1 MLQRKLIIAA
11 LLLSQQCVAQ
21 VEPPA
26 YDVNKKIS
34 YVRSWDAKIPITDAS
49 TMSTRPINEVLQT
62 TAYVDGLGRPLQTV
76 IKQGSLG
83 NHLGNAHMDMV
94 SPVYMDDQGLP
105 TLNFLPY
112 SSPSTDGNFK
122 YDVFQQQKSFYTGQL
137 NGQGETYFYGKTT
150 LEPSPLNRPTV
161 NYAPGNSW
169 VGNNKGVGTAYL
181 NNTTADDVKIWQ
193 VNGAGSYS
201 IATSP
206 YAAGL
211 LTEIHT
217 TDEHGNQV
225 VEYKDIEGKVILK
238 KVQAGV
244 NPGNSY
250 TDWLCTYYVY
260 DNFNNLRLV
269 IQPKAV
275 AQLQLPANNWTL
287 NSNILDELCFR
298 YEYDDKNQMS
308 IKKVPGA
315 AEVYMV
321 YDKWDRLVLT
331 QDGNMRIDNK
341 WLFTKYD
348 YLNRPIFTGFYTD
361 NSNIGQANMQTYV
374 TNITATAG
382 RFEDRNTSSIGYT
395 TMASFPSQSNPDLLT
410 ISFYDD
416 YDWAANYNSTYATRD
431 NSNDGSFYST
441 GSSPL
446 YAQPLTQSTK
456 TKGMVTGTIS
466 YILNSATNEKLVSSI
481 FYDDHGRAIQAKA
494 ANITGG
500 IDITTTQY
508 NFSGQP
514 LMSILR
520 HEKANSPNAQTVKV
534 ITKLEY
540 DDLARLL
547 KIRKQVTQT
556 IAGNTIPANPVEKII
571 VQNVYNDLG
580 QLLKKTLAPEYNN
593 NAGLEQ
599 LNYTYNIRGW
609 LTSMNKDYLA
619 GITNTN
625 YFGMELAYDKTSTV
639 VNGTNYAA
647 AQYNGNIAGTNWRS
661 KGDGVNRQYDFGYD
675 KLNRLLK
682 GDFKQKNSNGNWDNS
697 AYDVKMGNGADY
709 TTAYDENG
717 NIKRMQQWGLKINAS
732 TQIDDLTYSYANNDV
747 SNKLMRVTDAYSDPT
762 TKLGDFKDGTNTGY
776 DDYRYDVN
784 GNMTIDYNKN
794 IVFNGII
801 VGDGIIYNYLNLPRT
816 INVDNKGTIE
826 YVYDAAGNK
835 LKKIVH
841 ENGKPDKTTIYISD
855 LVYEDDVLQFVGH
868 EEGRVRYKPVIGNN
882 PADFAYDYFIKDH
895 LGNVRMVLTEEQQQ
909 DIYPAATLETN
920 LVTVEN
926 AFYTIDQSKIVPNSA
941 ATGIQN
947 QLYPNNNGILN
958 NNPNCTGNLCTSNN
972 SQYLYKLNSNFNKT
986 GLGITLKV
994 MAGDKLDIFGKSY
1007 YFTNSPGSSYNS
1019 AVPILDLLNG
1029 LLGSPG
1035 AASSTGIHGNVTAS
1049 QINTSGGVSGINSM
1063 LSNQT
1068 SQSNTNPSV
1077 PKAFINYLFF
1087 DEQFNCVGSGF
1098 SQVGSNSLV
1107 KDHYTFNNVFHG
1119 IEAPKNGFV
1128 YIYCSNES
1136 PVDVFFDNI
1145 QVVHTRGQIL
1155 EETHYY
1161 PFGLTMAGIS
1171 SKAAGGIINK
1181 NKYNGKEL
1189 QNNEFADGSGLE
1201 EYDYGARFYDAQLG
1215 RWPSID
1221 PLADKAFSLTPYRY
1235 SFNNPILFYDP
1246 DGRWE
1251 FQVIGTTEVEK
1262 DKDGNV
1268 KKDKDGKEITTTKY
1282 HLRLVAEK
1290 GDDINTLA
1298 EQTGFKLEDLQKIG
1312 DLVGI
1317 GENSFIDGN
1326 IGDLF
1331 NFDIINKALNY
1342 SRDESE
1348 DMNNCWESSQE
1359 LALGQNITK
1368 DASYPLGSTDE
1379 QPADVKLFTQ
1389 FKNVTNPQTGDIIRF
1404 AKKEG
1409 SKGIA
1414 ANRIG
1419 GTSHSANFLLKNKR
1433 GTQIFTKN
1441 GSSATGYEV
1450 MYTNDPIADL
1460 KDKPTILESYGNPT
1474 GLGNQTPYYR
1484 KK

>member
-34 YVRSWDAKIPITDAS
+34 YVRSWDAKIPFTDTNAI
-49 TMSTRPINEVLQT
+49 STRPINEVLQT

-94 SPVYMDDQGLP
+94 SPVYIDDQGLP

-122 YDVFQQQKSFYTGQL
+122 YDVFQQQKSFYIGQL
-137 NGQGETYFYGKTT
+137 NGQGETYFYGKTD
-150 LEPSPLNRPTV
+150 LEPSPLNRPAV

-169 VGNNKGVGTAYL
+169 VGNNRGVGTTYL

-193 VNGAGSYS
+193 VNGVGSYS
-201 IATSP
+201 IAASP

-211 LTEIHT
+211 LTEIHA

-225 VEYKDIEGKVILK
+225 VEYKDMEGKVILK
-238 KVQAGV
+238 KVQAGA
-244 NPGNSY
+244 NPGDSY
-250 TDWLCTYYVY
+250 TGWLCTYYVY
-260 DNFNNLRLV
+260 DNYNNLRLV

-275 AQLQLPANNWTL
+275 AQLQLPANNWNL
-287 NSNILDELCFR
+287 NSTILDELCFR
-298 YEYDDKNQMS
+298 YEYDDKNRMS

-315 AEVYMV
+315 AEVYMI

-348 YLNRPIFTGFYTD
+348 YLNRPIFNGFYTD
-361 NSNIGQANMQTYV
+361 NTNIGQANMQTYV
-374 TNITATAG
+374 TNITATAS
-382 RFEDRNTSSIGYT
+382 RFEDRNTSNIGYT
-395 TMASFPSQSNPDLLT
+395 TTASFPSQSNPDLLT

-416 YDWAANYNSTYATRD
+416 YGWTANYNSTYATRD
-431 NSNDGSFYST
+431 NSNDGLFYST
-441 GSSPL
+441 GTSPL

-456 TKGMVTGTIS
+456 TKGMVTGTVT
-466 YILNSATNEKLVSSI
+466 YILNSTTNEKLVSSI

-514 LMSILR
+514 LMSLLR

-540 DDLARLL
+540 DDLGRLL

-571 VQNVYNDLG
+571 VQNVYDDLG

-609 LTSMNKDYLA
+609 LTGMNKDYLA
-619 GITNTN
+619 GITTTN

-639 VNGTNYAA
+639 VGGTNYAA

-675 KLNRLLK
+675 KMNRLLK
-682 GDFKQKNSNGNWDNS
+682 GDFKQKNSDNS
-697 AYDVKMGNGADY
+697 WNNGVVNYNVKLGDGSDY
-709 TTAYDENG
+709 TSAYDENG

-747 SNKLMRVTDAYSDPT
+747 SNKLMKVTDAYSDPT

-801 VGDGIIYNYLNLPRT
+801 VGDGIIYNHLNLPRT
-816 INVDNKGTIE
+816 IYIDNKGTID

-841 ENGKPDKTTIYISD
+841 ENGKPDKTTTYIAG

-868 EEGRVRYKPVIGNN
+868 EEGRIRYKPAVLRADGTVLT
-882 PADFAYDYFIKDH
+882 PADFVYDYFIKDH
-895 LGNVRMVLTEEQQQ
+895 LGNVRMVLTDEQQQ

-920 LVTVEN
+920 LVAVEN
-926 AFYTIDQSKIVPNSA
+926 AYYTIDQSKIVPNSA
-941 ATGIQN
+941 AIGIQN

-958 NNPNCTGNLCTSNN
+958 NNPNCTGNLCTSDN
-972 SQYLYKLNSNFNKT
+972 SQYLYKLNSNANKT

-1035 AASSTGIHGNVTAS
+1035 AASSTGLHGNVTAS
-1049 QINTSGGVSGINSM
+1049 QINTSSGVSGINSM

-1068 SQSNTNPSV
+1068 SQSNANPSV

-1119 IEAPKNGFV
+1119 IEVPKNGFV

-1161 PFGLTMAGIS
+1161 PFGLAMAGIS
-1171 SKAAGGIINK
+1171 SKAAGKMQNK
-1181 NKYNGKEL
+1181 NLFSGKEL
-1189 QNNEFADGSGLE
+1189 QSKEFSDGSGLE
-1201 EYDYGARFYDAQLG
+1201 TYDFGARNYDPQIG
-1215 RWPSID
+1215 RWHTVD
-1221 PLADKAFSLTPYRY
+1221 PLCEISRRWSPYNY
-1235 SFNNPILFYDP
+1235 AYNNPLRFIDP
-1246 DGRWE
+1246 DGMKIVE
-1251 FQVIGTTEVEK
+1251 TKDGTTYTGEDAVNLLK
-1262 DKDGNV
+1262 DLKSQYG
-1268 KKDKDGKEITTTKY
+1268 KKDANENSSEEEPDSKDGKKDTKAKEKNFSDKTINLDNEAKKDISTQSNNNQDPGPLTKLSQWEIEQLKKAGWDHSSKDFGGRHDLWKDKEGNIYEKAKNGTGEAEQIDYNIKDGIVKY
-1282 HLRLVAEK
+1282 GTIVAKAAGTVVLIYVGVKVLE
-1290 GDDINTLA
+1290 GVATFLSGGALAWTLA
-1298 EQTGFKLEDLQKIG
+1298 F
-1312 DLVGI
+1312 
-1317 GENSFIDGN
+1317 
-1326 IGDLF
+1326 
-1331 NFDIINKALNY
+1331 
-1342 SRDESE
+1342 
-1348 DMNNCWESSQE
+1348 
-1359 LALGQNITK
+1359 
-1368 DASYPLGSTDE
+1368 
-1379 QPADVKLFTQ
+1379 
-1389 FKNVTNPQTGDIIRF
+1389 
-1404 AKKEG
+1404 
-1409 SKGIA
+1409 
-1414 ANRIG
+1414 
-1419 GTSHSANFLLKNKR
+1419 
-1433 GTQIFTKN
+1433 
-1441 GSSATGYEV
+1441 
-1450 MYTNDPIADL
+1450 
-1460 KDKPTILESYGNPT
+1460 
-1474 GLGNQTPYYR
+1474 
-1484 KK
+1484 